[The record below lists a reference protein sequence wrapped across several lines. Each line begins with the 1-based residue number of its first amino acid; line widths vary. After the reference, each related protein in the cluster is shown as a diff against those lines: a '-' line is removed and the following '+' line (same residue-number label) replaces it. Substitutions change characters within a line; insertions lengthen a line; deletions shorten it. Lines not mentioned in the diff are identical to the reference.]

1 MANTKISELSG
12 LTGDNLQ
19 DVDLLPIVDLDE
31 NNDGTTTDKVT
42 KSITVGDLKTSLFGS
57 PSLTGTPTA
66 PTATAGADTTQ
77 IATTEF
83 VTAAVGSNSFTL
95 PAASASTLGGIK
107 VGTNLSIDADGVLS
121 ASGSGGGGGSS
132 TLNGLTDTTITSI
145 GDGEIIS
152 YDNAS
157 SKYVNKTLEEAG
169 IATIA
174 SPVFT
179 GNPTAATPTANTHLT
194 TKDYVDSQLG
204 GVAGNTVI
212 VKKVTGAQMSGLTTN
227 SNSWIELIPAPGVG
241 NFIAVREFECYID
254 RGGSAASGVAAW
266 KPLVSGT
273 IRGFNDDVQLA
284 FRTTYTGTNPIYE
297 YNTFGVLQKGI
308 LNHLINNAFN
318 QTYADTDIILVRDSP
333 VTQTRAYP
341 NVPLLLKPKTAA
353 TTSNFHTYTSTATH
367 TLNDDYYLRISYR
380 VMSLSSHFTET

>member
-42 KSITVGDLKTSLFGS
+42 KSITVGDLKTGLFGS

-132 TLNGLTDTTITSI
+132 TLADLTDTTITSI

-169 IATIA
+169 IAPKA
-174 SPVFT
+174 
-179 GNPTAATPTANTHLT
+179 
-194 TKDYVDSQLG
+194 YVDSQMQ
-204 GVAGNTVI
+204 ANEYTVL
-212 VKKVTGAQMSGLTTN
+212 VKKITGAEMSGLTTT
-227 SNSWIELIPAPGVG
+227 SSSWIELIPTPGAG

-254 RGGSAASGVAAW
+254 RGGSAGSGVDPW
-266 KPLVSGT
+266 KPTVSGT

-284 FRTTYTGTNPIYE
+284 FRNTSGQTNFQ
-297 YNTFGVLQKGI
+297 YNTFAVLQKGI
-308 LNHLINNAFN
+308 LNHLINGVYTEAA
-318 QTYADTDIILVRDSP
+318 ADTDIILVRDAP

-353 TTSNFHTYTSTATH
+353 TTSNFTTYSSTATH
-367 TLNDDYYLRISYR
+367 TCNDDYYLRISYR
-380 VMSLSSHFTET
+380 IMNLSSHFTET